1 LFIPRFAGWYLDV
14 CPTAEGVPVRDQ
26 RHAIALAV
34 LDMAVVPTTEI
45 VPARAYTIDRLSG
58 WIRSRLV

>member
-1 LFIPRFAGWYLDV
+1 M
-14 CPTAEGVPVRDQ
+14 RDQ